1 LSPCPCRLSRSACSH
16 RLGAQ
21 HAPARAC
28 REGEGTAGPRTGLA
42 SRVGGQQSW
51 RDLRAPPEP
60 GAMGRAAR
68 GLCNITYE
76 CVSTPAEGRRIA
88 LMGWSH
94 GAATTLFAVD
104 DIYLAGAE
112 LRSDLR
118 QRAVAAFGQHLA
130 GVLLLL
136 LDAPNDVLHHRRER
150 GGVADPLGDSVGDLE
165 APL

>member
-1 LSPCPCRLSRSACSH
+1 MIVDSF
-16 RLGAQ
+16 
-21 HAPARAC
+21 
-28 REGEGTAGPRTGLA
+28 GPRGKTNICYDFLGVDPRFAWMPDAYAARSFLA
-42 SRVGGQQSW
+42 SQSFV
-51 RDLRAPPEP
+51 D
-60 GAMGRAAR
+60 
-68 GLCNITYE
+68 
-76 CVSTPAEGRRIA
+76 GRRIA

-165 APL
+165 APRQWQQRHPPARPEPAGDGPDAAVVFDGQAYVDGDA